1 MGVVYLARDPTI
13 DRLVAVKVLHAATA
27 EMRERFYREART
39 AGRLQHPNIVT
50 IYDVGE
56 HEGEPFIAMEYVP
69 GETLA
74 QIIRRRAPLP
84 IGRKL
89 DLLDDLCL
97 GLACAHRAGLI
108 HRDVKPS
115 NLVVSP
121 EGPLKILDFG
131 IARLADSSMTQS
143 GALIGT
149 PNYMSPE
156 QVAGRPVDHR
166 SDIFAVGLTV
176 YELLAYRPAF
186 PGTAIPEVF
195 HRILHE
201 DPPPL
206 TSMAP
211 ELDPALET
219 IVARAL
225 QKDPGRRYQDLDAM
239 RLDLRAVA
247 RRLREAGLEETV
259 VAVPAAAPAAAATP
273 PVSPPRATPDLA
285 AIAQRRAEQLARRL
299 DEAERA
305 RARGDLKLA
314 FVHVEEAAL
323 LDPDD
328 ARVVALIGELRA
340 ALDAEQVRAW
350 LDEAR
355 VHIEAGALAVAMPLV
370 EQALALDPGSVEAA
384 RLRREI
390 EEAYE
395 RRERQAASRREVE
408 RLVAAAQARLDAGD
422 LDEAEAS
429 SRRAAAIAPD
439 DPGVRSLA
447 AAIASAR
454 EREAARTARAE
465 ADALLARA
473 RVKLDEGCFEDAAAA
488 IDAARACGADALA
501 CDALEDDLQS
511 ARVAALADAG
521 RRRVVAALAEEARR
535 VLGGEDGVSAARV
548 AEAFDQLVPGDPDL
562 ADLRRRLAATP
573 GTRPVGGPDAP
584 AAEDA
589 GGPLS

>member
-74 QIIRRRAPLP
+74 QIVRRRAPLP

-143 GALIGT
+143 GALVGT

-166 SDIFAVGLTV
+166 SDIFAVGATM
-176 YELLAYRPAF
+176 YELLAYRAAF

-195 HRILHE
+195 HKILHE

-206 TSMAP
+206 ASIAP
-211 ELDPALET
+211 ELDPELGT

-225 QKDPGRRYQDLDAM
+225 QKEPGQRYQDLDAM
-239 RLDLRAVA
+239 RHDLRAVS
-247 RRLREAGLEETV
+247 RRLREAGLEETI
-259 VAVPAAAPAAAATP
+259 VAVPAAVPPAAATP
-273 PVSPPRATPDLA
+273 PVSPARATPDLA

-328 ARVVALIGELRA
+328 ARVVALIGEIRA

-355 VHIEAGALAVAMPLV
+355 AHIDEGALSVAMPLV
-370 EQALALDPGSVEAA
+370 EQALALDPTSAEAG
-384 RLRREI
+384 RLRRQI

-395 RRERQAASRREVE
+395 ARERQAASRREVE
-408 RLVAAAQARLDAGD
+408 RLVARGQASLDAGD
-422 LDEAEAS
+422 LDEAEACA
-429 SRRAAAIAPD
+429 RRAAAISAD

-454 EREAARTARAE
+454 EREAARAARAE
-465 ADALLARA
+465 AEALLARA
-473 RVKLDEGCFEDAAAA
+473 RARLDEGHFEEAAAA
-488 IDAARACGADALA
+488 IEAARACGAEALA

-511 ARVAALADAG
+511 ARVAALAGAG
-521 RRRVVAALAEEARR
+521 RRRVVAALAAEANRA
-535 VLGGEDGVSAARV
+535 LGGEDGVPAARV
-548 AEAFDQLVPGDPDL
+548 AEAFDRLAPGDPEL
-562 ADLRRRLAATP
+562 AGLRQRLEASVARFEAGP
-573 GTRPVGGPDAP
+573 ARHPVSPDGKP
-584 AAEDA
+584 RT
-589 GGPLS
+589 